1 MHTEVGRYL
10 SRRPINRPSIHPST
24 VCTQVDVEH
33 VVDRG
38 VFEVNTEQAC
48 YEMSLSVSVC
58 PGVFYRTKQVTV
70 APRFVVV
77 NCMDAEVALR
87 QTGEGASI
95 DAAGAVCS

>member
-1 MHTEVGRYL
+1 
-10 SRRPINRPSIHPST
+10 
-24 VCTQVDVEH
+24 VEN

-38 VFEVNTEQAC
+38 VFEVNTEAVC

-77 NCMDAEVALR
+77 NCLDAEVALR
-87 QTGEGASI
+87 QTGEFCVKSKGLSSA
-95 DAAGAVCS
+95 